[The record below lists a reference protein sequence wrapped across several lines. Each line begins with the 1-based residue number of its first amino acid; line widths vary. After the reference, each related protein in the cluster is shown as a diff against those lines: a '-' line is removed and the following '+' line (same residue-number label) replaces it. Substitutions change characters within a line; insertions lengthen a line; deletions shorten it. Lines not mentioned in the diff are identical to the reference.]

1 LIKRGD
7 IIVGTEVL
15 GEETIPIAEFI
26 DNVINFAFNPKTKI
40 QVLMNLAIHLQKIN
54 QMITNAYSFEDKE
67 KSRLST
73 EKIEM

>member
-1 LIKRGD
+1 
-7 IIVGTEVL
+7 
-15 GEETIPIAEFI
+15 
-26 DNVINFAFNPKTKI
+26 
-40 QVLMNLAIHLQKIN
+40 MNLAIHLQKTN

>member
-7 IIVGTEVL
+7 IIAGTEVL

-67 KSRLST
+67 KSRLSA